1 MSSTEQHIL
10 DLELDLEEYFN
21 SGKATLDEI
30 KEWNSEAFAQQV
42 WDNIQRGRFR
52 PDTFLET
59 VSRPVSRLR
68 DTVQH

>member
-30 KEWNSEAFAQQV
+30 KEWNS
-42 WDNIQRGRFR
+42 
-52 PDTFLET
+52 
-59 VSRPVSRLR
+59 
-68 DTVQH
+68 